1 MERKEEQKRR
11 EAERLKSRLASRGG
25 GGDKERD
32 RSGSSGRDDGVRLK
46 GTFRGSEVDGG
57 VTLTFEIYRERTN
70 EV

>member
-1 MERKEEQKRR
+1 MERKAEQKRR
-11 EAERLKSRLASRGG
+11 EAERLKSKLASSG
-25 GGDKERD
+25 GGDRD

-57 VTLTFEIYRERTN
+57 VILTFEIYRERTN